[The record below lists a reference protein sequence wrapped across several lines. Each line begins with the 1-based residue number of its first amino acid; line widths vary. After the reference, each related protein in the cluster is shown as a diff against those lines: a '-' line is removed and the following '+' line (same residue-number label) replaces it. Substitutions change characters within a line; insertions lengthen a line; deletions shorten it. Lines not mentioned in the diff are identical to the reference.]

1 MKENLNDETYASY
14 PARVECLNIG
24 WILNEE
30 YDINFLRTI
39 ELSNDI
45 DLYDIP
51 TLQMLITYLY

>member
-14 PARVECLNIG
+14 PARVEYLNIG

-30 YDINFLRTI
+30 YGINFLRTI